1 MQKLEKENN
10 LLWELEGA
18 EALLSEDI
26 QAVSYLMQEYF
37 DFIEPKEDFK
47 YCYCEISNQIN
58 TIFKSMMYNRDNMRK
73 AIEKINTIGKL
84 TKEGTENER

>member
-1 MQKLEKENN
+1 MEKLEKENN
-10 LLWELEGA
+10 LLWELEEA

-37 DFIEPKEDFK
+37 DFIEPKEEFR
-47 YCYCEISNQIN
+47 YCYREISNQLS

-73 AIEKINTIGKL
+73 AVEKVYTIEKL
-84 TKEGTENER
+84 TKEGAVNER